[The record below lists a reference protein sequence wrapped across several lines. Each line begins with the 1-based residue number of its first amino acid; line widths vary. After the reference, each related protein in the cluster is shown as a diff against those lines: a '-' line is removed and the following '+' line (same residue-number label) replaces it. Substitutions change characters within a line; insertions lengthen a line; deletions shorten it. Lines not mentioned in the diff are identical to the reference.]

1 MAYTTA
7 TLTHPTTHITKK
19 APIGF
24 SWTTLFFNFFPAL
37 FRGNWKDAFFI
48 AILSVVTYNFAGI
61 VISFLY
67 NKRYAL
73 SLIEQGYIITDGGK
87 LTVEEVKARLGI
99 IQVKTDCSN
108 ATAIKKIDTN
118 TQ

>member
-73 SLIEQGYIITDGGK
+73 GLIEQGYILTDGGK
-87 LTVEEVKARLGI
+87 LTVDEVKARLGI
-99 IQVKTDCSN
+99 VQVTTEDKIFT
-108 ATAIKKIDTN
+108 ATKKIDTP

>member
-73 SLIEQGYIITDGGK
+73 GLIEQGYILTDGGK
-87 LTVEEVKARLGI
+87 LTVDEVKARLGI
-99 IQVKTDCSN
+99 VQVTTEDKTFT
-108 ATAIKKIDTN
+108 ATKKIDTP

>member
-7 TLTHPTTHITKK
+7 TFTHPITQIEKK
-19 APIGF
+19 CPIGF

-37 FRGNWKDAFFI
+37 LRGNWKDALLI
-48 AILSVVTYNFAGI
+48 LILSITTYNFAGFI
-61 VISFLY
+61 ISFVY

-87 LTVEEVKARLGI
+87 LSIEAIKARLGI
-99 IQVKTDCSN
+99 VPS
-108 ATAIKKIDTN
+108 
-118 TQ
+118 